1 MHTESS
7 KKVAIVSTG
16 VIGANW
22 ATLFLARGYD
32 VVATDPSP
40 QAESALHARVAA
52 QWPTMQALGLSP
64 GADPARLRFTAS
76 LEDAVA
82 DACFVQESAPERIDV
97 KVDLFRRMD
106 AAAPPDTLLAS
117 SSSGLSVTAMQQA
130 CAHPERVVLGH
141 PFNPPHLIP
150 LVEVC
155 GGEKTAPEA
164 VRRAMDFYA
173 GLGKR
178 PVHVRREIS
187 GHIANRLQAALW
199 REAFHL
205 VDQGV
210 ASVAD
215 IDTVI
220 AHGPG
225 LRWALLGPF
234 LNMHLSGGNGGIDHM
249 LAHLGQP
256 IEDWWN
262 DLGAP
267 AMTDALKGKVV
278 EGVDQAAGNLTP
290 FWLETRRDK
299 ALIELLRM
307 KAACNLPPHASPS
320 DPAG

>member
-1 MHTESS
+1 MHAQNT

-40 QAESALHARVAA
+40 RAESALHARVAA

-76 LEDAVA
+76 LEEAVA
-82 DACFVQESAPERIDV
+82 DASFVQESAPERIDL

-106 AAAPPDTLLAS
+106 AAAPADTLLAS

-130 CAHPERVVLGH
+130 CVHPGRVVLGH

-155 GGEKTAPEA
+155 GGEQTSAEA
-164 VRRAMDFYA
+164 IQRAMDFYTD
-173 GLGKR
+173 LGKR
-178 PVHVRREIS
+178 PVHVKREVS

-249 LAHLGQP
+249 LAHLGGP
-256 IEDWWN
+256 IEDWWK
-262 DLGAP
+262 DLGQP
-267 AMTDALKGKVV
+267 VLSDSLKDKVV
-278 EGVDQAAGNLTP
+278 EGVDEATGNLTP

-299 ALIELLRM
+299 VLIELLRL
-307 KAACNLPPHASPS
+307 KAATSLPPDA
-320 DPAG
+320 AA